1 MLHVCSFAQVKRPLV
16 YEGKWGQAN
25 GESKVL
31 KTGIHDAVNV
41 VVGGN

>member
-25 GESKVL
+25 EESKVL
-31 KTGIHDAVNV
+31 TGLNDAVND